1 MVNVIQYDL
10 QCLTGKVVS
19 GDLTPLV
26 FDLLKGGKG
35 MEEFINVSIE
45 HEDNDTS
52 EDCCGGIDFTQW
64 LSDNGKPVS
73 I

>member
-1 MVNVIQYDL
+1 MIDIIQYDL

-26 FDLLKGGKG
+26 YELLRGGRG
-35 MEEFINVSIE
+35 MEEFINVSVE
-45 HEDNDTS
+45 HEDNDTD
-52 EDCCGGIDFTQW
+52 EDSSRGFDFTRW
-64 LSDNGKPVS
+64 LTDNGKPVS